1 MARHDAIMSRQMALS
16 TENNK
21 KYLHQT
27 LPVLI
32 EEMPEKGLYIGR
44 TVFQAPEVDG
54 ITYVHK
60 EGLAIGEFADVR
72 ITETLEY
79 DLTGE
84 AL

>member
-1 MARHDAIMSRQMALS
+1 MSRQLELS
-16 TENNK
+16 AANNE
-21 KYLHQT
+21 KYLHRT

-60 EGLAIGEFADVR
+60 DTLALGEFANVR
-72 ITETLEY
+72 ITDTLEY

>member
-1 MARHDAIMSRQMALS
+1 MELS
-16 TENNK
+16 TGNNE
-21 KYLHQT
+21 KYLHRT

-32 EEMPEKGLYIGR
+32 EESPEKGLYIGR

-54 ITYVHK
+54 ITYVHGD
-60 EGLAIGEFADVR
+60 GLAIGGFADVR
-72 ITETLEY
+72 ITDTLEY